1 MPGPC
6 DMVLERSQNQPVA
19 YLLSIAISYNLA
31 LQFGLLDCFQDL
43 PFMEH
48 EVLVFVIELI
58 DLPLI
63 ASDERVEDSST
74 ILLIVPFLIHKKVI
88 FILSLDVQLQKVRLL
103 AKPFTLFLCLFL
115 VCYALLLLVFLF
127 ECSCFEVVVDEFIFL
142 RETARDLV

>member
-1 MPGPC
+1 
-6 DMVLERSQNQPVA
+6 
-19 YLLSIAISYNLA
+19 
-31 LQFGLLDCFQDL
+31 
-43 PFMEH
+43 MEH

-63 ASDERVEDSST
+63 ASDESVEDSST

-127 ECSCFEVVVDEFIFL
+127 ECSCFEVVVDKFVFL
-142 RETARDLV
+142 GETAWYFV